1 MRQRKAAG
9 VRTRP
14 QSETAGHRHS
24 AGYLDRHSAIDRY
37 LLDHELAFISS
48 ALNNMTARGWLLD
61 GCCGRG
67 QLSSGLPDGQLRRL
81 GLDVDLVALRKFREQ
96 DASTPLVQGDMLR
109 QPIADGGL
117 DCVIAI
123 HAFDHLD
130 RLGFLAECRRVLR
143 TGGLLIFDFLN
154 RHSYKRA
161 WKRSVASVLHRPDKA
176 YRKKWID
183 VYSSHDVIHALV
195 QMGFI
200 PESAYGYGWLPFP
213 HSSES
218 PLVPVIAGLEAL
230 LGLHRLWQVSP
241 RVLVAAHKRSG
252 YFQREEERQDDN
264 RFTPSSEAYVPAAMP
279 AGNE

>member
-1 MRQRKAAG
+1 
-9 VRTRP
+9 
-14 QSETAGHRHS
+14 
-24 AGYLDRHSAIDRY
+24 
-37 LLDHELAFISS
+37 LDHELAFISS
-48 ALNNMTARGWLLD
+48 ALHNTAARGWLLD

-67 QLSSGLPDGQLRRL
+67 QLGSGLQDGQLRRL
-81 GLDVDLVALRKFREQ
+81 GLDIDPVALRRFREQ

-109 QPIADGGL
+109 QPIADGEL

-161 WKRSVASVLHRPDKA
+161 WKRSFARVFRQPDPT
-176 YRKKWID
+176 YRQKWID
-183 VYSSHDVIHALV
+183 VCSYHDVMQALV
-195 QMGFI
+195 EMGFGMH
-200 PESAYGYGWLPFP
+200 SACGYSWLPFT
-213 HSSES
+213 HSSQS
-218 PLVPVIAGLEAL
+218 PLVPVIAGLEDL

-252 YFQREEERQDDN
+252 CFQREEEGRDDY
-264 RFTPSSEAYVPAAMP
+264 RFTPSPGAYVPTAMP
-279 AGNE
+279 TGNE